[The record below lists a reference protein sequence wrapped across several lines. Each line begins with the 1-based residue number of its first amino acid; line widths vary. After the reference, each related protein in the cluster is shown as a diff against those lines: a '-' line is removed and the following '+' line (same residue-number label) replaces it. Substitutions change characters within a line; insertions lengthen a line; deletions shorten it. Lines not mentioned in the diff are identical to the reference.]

1 MPKQA
6 ARGNEL
12 RGLQVLLVEDNAV
25 NQKLMCRILE
35 KLGANVTVA
44 DNGEVAIAKLTATP
58 FEVVLMD
65 CQMPV
70 LDGYES
76 TRRIRAGAAGPAAK
90 TIPIIAL
97 TAHVLS
103 GDRERCVAAGM
114 NDYLTKPI
122 DPGKLRVLLRDARGA
137 GASRIEPIGA
147 VGGATDAL
155 AAFDEAALR

>member
-1 MPKQA
+1 
-6 ARGNEL
+6 
-12 RGLQVLLVEDNAV
+12 
-25 NQKLMCRILE
+25 
-35 KLGANVTVA
+35 
-44 DNGEVAIAKLTATP
+44 VAIAKLAATP

-70 LDGYES
+70 LDGYEA
-76 TRRIRAGAAGPAAK
+76 TRRIRAGAAGPAAM

-122 DPGKLRVLLRDARGA
+122 DRGKLRVLLRDTRGT
-137 GASRIEPIGA
+137 GSSRVGRIGV
-147 VGGATDAL
+147 VGVATDSL
-155 AAFDEAALR
+155 AVFDEAALS